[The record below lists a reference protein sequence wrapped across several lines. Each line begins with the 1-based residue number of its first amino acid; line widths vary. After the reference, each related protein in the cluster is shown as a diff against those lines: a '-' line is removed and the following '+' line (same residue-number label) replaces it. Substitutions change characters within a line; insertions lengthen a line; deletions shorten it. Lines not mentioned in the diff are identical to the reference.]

1 MKQTKTL
8 FALIAVLTLTTATQ
22 AQASY
27 DFQSVTPQGDTLL
40 YTIVDSTAHHV
51 SVRGDA
57 WSYNTHYI
65 HYNADLVLPDSVE
78 HGGVRYAVTEVA
90 EEAFQSHLEIETIT
104 VPDGVTVI
112 GDKAFSL
119 VPNVIYHGTATGSP
133 WGANTINGYEEDSLF
148 YLDSSKTHLTASRH
162 ITSVVVPATVR
173 VIGTRAF
180 YYKSSLTSITLPE
193 GLDTIG
199 KQAFGVCEA
208 LEGITI
214 PSTVKQIGERAF
226 YSAFRPTA
234 TIIINDA
241 AATIGNGA
249 FYYSNMKKI
258 DLGSRITRIE
268 NGAFSTCDNLDSIIV
283 PNSVQYIGRMAF
295 CYNYSGSIKKI
306 HLPDGIDT
314 IRYQTFFGCTGLEEV
329 NVPSTVVY
337 IDSGAFHECWELMKL
352 TLPAGLTHIADY
364 AFFQCRN
371 IDTLVSLAPVPPV
384 AFANTFTQMNSNL
397 VLIVPCHSD
406 SLYAAA
412 PYWSQFHNIHADCGA
427 GIDGVEEDG
436 VSIYSVG
443 GHIVVEGAEGEAVR
457 IFDITGRSIRNEAL
471 HTGVYIVKVGDR
483 LARKVFVMK

>member
-1 MKQTKTL
+1 MQHHIIKSL
-8 FALIAVLTLTTATQ
+8 AVLALGAMLLTNLAQ

-27 DFQSVTPQGDTLL
+27 DFQAVTPQGDTLL
-40 YTIVDSTAHHV
+40 YNITDSAAHHV

-78 HGGVRYAVTEVA
+78 HEGVRYAVTEVA

-104 VPDGVTVI
+104 VPDGVMVI
-112 GDKAFSL
+112 GNKAFSL
-119 VPNVIYHGTATGSP
+119 VPYHGSATGSP
-133 WGANTINGYEEDSLF
+133 WGANTINGYEENSLF
-148 YLDSSKTHLTASRH
+148 YLDNSKTRLTASRH
-162 ITSVVVPATVR
+162 ITSAVVPATVR

-180 YYKSSLTSITLPE
+180 YYRSSLASVTLPE

-199 KQAFGVCEA
+199 NQAFGVCDG

-214 PSTVKQIGERAF
+214 PSTVKHI

-234 TIIINDA
+234 TVTIDDA

-258 DLGSRITRIE
+258 ELGSRVTFID
-268 NGAFSTCDNLDSIIV
+268 NGAFSSCTNLDSVIV

-306 HLPDGIDT
+306 RLPEGLDT

-329 NVPSTVVY
+329 NIPSSVVY
-337 IDSGAFHECWELMKL
+337 IDTAAFHECWELTKL
-352 TLPAGLTHIADY
+352 TLPAGLTHIGEA

-371 IDTLVSLAPVPPV
+371 IDTLVSLAPEPPV
-384 AFANTFTQMNSNL
+384 AFANTFIQMNSNL
-397 VLIVPCHSD
+397 TLIVPCHSD

-412 PYWSQFHNIHADCGA
+412 LYWSQFHNIQADCGA

-436 VSIYSVG
+436 ISIYTLG
-443 GHIVVEGAEGEAVR
+443 GRIIVEGAEGESVR
-457 IFDITGRSIRNEAL
+457 IYDITGRSVRNEAL
-471 HTGVYIVKVGDR
+471 PTGVYIVKVGDR
-483 LARKVFVMK
+483 PARKIVVMK